1 MTDGRATYT
10 FSDVISGTYILS
22 LDDSVDRLRGSSVLV
37 TVDHADTAKDMAVA
51 RVIFAGDINDDGA
64 VNDLDLDLLFKYLTD
79 WNVEVE
85 ESTLDVNGDGKVNN
99 KDLTRLYQYLHGWN
113 VAIF

>member
-1 MTDGRATYT
+1 M
-10 FSDVISGTYILS
+10 
-22 LDDSVDRLRGSSVLV
+22 LV

-51 RVIFAGDINDDGA
+51 RVIFAGDINDDGV